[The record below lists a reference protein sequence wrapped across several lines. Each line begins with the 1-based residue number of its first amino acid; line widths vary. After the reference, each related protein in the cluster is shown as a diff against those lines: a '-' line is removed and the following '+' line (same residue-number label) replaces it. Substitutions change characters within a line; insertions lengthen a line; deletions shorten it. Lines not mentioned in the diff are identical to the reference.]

1 MHAKTQIKG
10 GAETDPSV
18 HLSINLHPWRM
29 CVASNESDVK
39 RITNLISYHLVG
51 VNTFFNGET
60 VSPISTSL
68 VSESESE
75 DIMITSGSNLRG
87 TCLDNTINYGQTE
100 SDV

>member
-1 MHAKTQIKG
+1 MYKTQIKG
-10 GAETDPSV
+10 GAETESV
-18 HLSINLHPWRM
+18 HPSINLHPWKM

-39 RITNLISYHLVG
+39 RITNLMSYNLVG
-51 VNTFFNGET
+51 VNTFFDGET

-87 TCLDNTINYGQTE
+87 A
-100 SDV
+100 